1 MRKQLMVVLCL
12 VVSGLAQGDAA
23 VQPPSLVISD
33 SQLDWVGRQ
42 VFRNECD
49 SRRACLVHWNRGESF
64 PSLGIG
70 HFIWYPV
77 GEDGPFVES
86 FPSLV
91 AHMQARE
98 VVLPDWLVEQAPEGA
113 PWPDRDTF
121 LRMEQD
127 DRRIEELRQ
136 LLADHQGVQAAVL
149 TLRARAALAAVVA
162 ASAHPDRT
170 QEKINLLATTPGGTY
185 ALIDYVNFKGEGLA
199 ESERYQG
206 VGWGLLQVLEAMP
219 EKAASPETVLLQF
232 REAAAL
238 VLTRRA
244 ELADRDI
251 EKDQWLPGWLKRV
264 NTYREPG
271 GAPDYSLTR

>member
-1 MRKQLMVVLCL
+1 MVLLFL
-12 VVSGLAQGDAA
+12 VVSSLAQGD
-23 VQPPSLVISD
+23 VTVPPEPSPMLEITD
-33 SQLDWVGRQ
+33 SELDWVGRQ

-49 SRRACLVHWNRGESF
+49 SRRSCLVHWNRGESF

-77 GEDGPFVES
+77 GESGPFVES

-91 AHMQARE
+91 AYMRSRQ
-98 VVLPDWLVEQAPEGA
+98 VVLPDWLVVQAPAGA

-121 LRMEQD
+121 VQREQD

-136 LLADHQGVQAAVL
+136 LLADHQGVQAAFL
-149 TLRARAALAAVVA
+149 MQRARAAMADVVA
-162 ASAHPDRT
+162 ASTDPDRT
-170 QEKINLLATTPGGTY
+170 QNTINGLATTPGGIY

-219 EKAASPETVLLQF
+219 QEASSPDTVLQQF
-232 REAAAL
+232 REAAAS

-251 EKDQWLPGWLKRV
+251 ETDQWLPGWLKRV
-264 NTYREPG
+264 DSYREPAS
-271 GAPDYSLTR
+271 AP

>member
-23 VQPPSLVISD
+23 IQPPLLVISD

-49 SRRACLVHWNRGESF
+49 SRRSCLVHWNPGESF

-77 GEDGPFVES
+77 DEDGPFVES

-91 AHMQARE
+91 AHMQARD
-98 VVLPDWLVEQAPEGA
+98 VVLPHWLVEQAPEGA
-113 PWPDRDTF
+113 PWPDRETF

-149 TLRARAALAAVVA
+149 MLRARAALADVVA
-162 ASAHPDRT
+162 ASSHPDCT
-170 QEKINLLATTPGGTY
+170 QEKINVLATTPGGIY

-206 VGWGLLQVLEAMP
+206 MGWGLLQVLEAMP
-219 EKAASPETVLLQF
+219 EETLPPETVLQQF
-232 REAAAL
+232 REAAAR

-244 ELADRDI
+244 ELSGRDI

-264 NTYREPG
+264 DTYREP
-271 GAPDYSLTR
+271 ASRP